1 MVGEPHTTPNLDSP
15 WPRLRQSGMREVVR
29 LKGARGAPEASKCFF
44 LLPFEDNI
52 KNYRCSLS
60 IMKEIDDTDPIE
72 SESECPCCAELRVT
86 VLEIVQVIAQLKAE
100 VADLHHRRRVSR
112 QQATDQDPEW
122 FA

>member
-1 MVGEPHTTPNLDSP
+1 M
-15 WPRLRQSGMREVVR
+15 WEVVR
-29 LKGARGAPEASKCFF
+29 RGGARGAPEASMCFF
-44 LLPFEDNI
+44 LLPFEVNI
-52 KNYRCSLS
+52 NYYRCSGS
-60 IMKEIDDTDPIE
+60 IMKDIDDTDPTE

-100 VADLHHRRRVSR
+100 VADLHYRRRVSR